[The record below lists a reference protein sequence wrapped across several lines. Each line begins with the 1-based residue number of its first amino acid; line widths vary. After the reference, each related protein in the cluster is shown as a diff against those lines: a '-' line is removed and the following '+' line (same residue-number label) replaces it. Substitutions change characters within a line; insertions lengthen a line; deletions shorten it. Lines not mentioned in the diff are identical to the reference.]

1 MRIGRSF
8 TINQISC
15 KRRSIMNRYHLNKQG
30 ETPENMGRKLAALV
44 IGE

>member
-1 MRIGRSF
+1 M
-8 TINQISC
+8 
-15 KRRSIMNRYHLNKQG
+15 KRVKYRNAQSENIAHLRYHLNKQG

>member
-1 MRIGRSF
+1 MIVGS
-8 TINQISC
+8 
-15 KRRSIMNRYHLNKQG
+15 YHLNKQG